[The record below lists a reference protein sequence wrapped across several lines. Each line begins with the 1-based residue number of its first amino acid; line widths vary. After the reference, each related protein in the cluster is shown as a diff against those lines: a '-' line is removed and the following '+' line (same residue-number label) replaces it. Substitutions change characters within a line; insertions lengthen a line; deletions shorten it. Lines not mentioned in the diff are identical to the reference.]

1 MVRARFRTAVVA
13 ILLVPCLVTTLAVA
27 EEGVVGR
34 VTFVGTLGEERLP
47 DGSVQARFRVRVS
60 ESTCSTT
67 VGLWTQIWDGTSWSG
82 WRQLSADPLA
92 SDPAAIVRGP
102 NRVEVFARHPD
113 NKIYMGTWDGASWS
127 GWSKLGDEL
136 FSSGP
141 AAAFEPGNNWV
152 HVFAQRSSD
161 RALWTNVWRG
171 TWSGWSRLAPQPI
184 NSDPAAVSWG
194 QNRVDVFARGTDN
207 TMQRMI
213 LAGTTPPAW
222 QAMGTETFSSGPG
235 VASAG
240 PNLLHVFARRTDNRV
255 YHNVLDGSGWRLVTP
270 DVFAS
275 DPAAISRQQTTR
287 VYAARAD
294 NQVHSAEVRRDGVLV
309 IGWTSLG
316 GSAAGGVAVVSTGG
330 NQEQV
335 FVRGRDRAERWFH
348 FRSGR
353 ADASQHNLATFR
365 NAYNTVLSAFLA
377 RSVMSVQI
385 GGLSSCDDGQTIGLD
400 TASIGL
406 VP

>member
-1 MVRARFRTAVVA
+1 MVRFRPLRTAAVFAV
-13 ILLVPCLVTTLAVA
+13 LCLPLRPAVA
-27 EEGVVGR
+27 QEGVIGR

-47 DGSVQARFRVRVS
+47 DGSVQARFRVRVG

-67 VGLWTQIWDGTSWSG
+67 DGLWTQIWDGTSWSG

-92 SDPAAIVRGP
+92 SDPAAIFRPP

-113 NKIYMGTWDGASWS
+113 NKIYMGTWDGTSWS

-141 AAAFEPGNNWV
+141 AAAFESGNNWI

-161 RALWTNVWRG
+161 KALWTNVWRG
-171 TWSGWSRLAPQPI
+171 TWSGWQRLTPEPI
-184 NSDPAAVSWG
+184 DSDPAAVSWG
-194 QNRVDVFARGTDN
+194 PNRVDVFARGTDK
-207 TMQRMI
+207 MMYRMI
-213 LAGTTPPAW
+213 LGGTLTPAW
-222 QAMGTETFSSGPG
+222 QLMGPETFSSGPG
-235 VASAG
+235 VATAG
-240 PNLLHVFARRTDNRV
+240 PNLLHLFARRTDNRV
-255 YHNVLDGSGWRLVTP
+255 HHNVLDGSGWRLVTS
-270 DVFAS
+270 DILAS

-287 VYAARAD
+287 VYATRAD

-309 IGWTSLG
+309 VGWTSLG
-316 GSAAGGVAVVSTGG
+316 GNAAGGSAVVSTGG

-353 ADASQHNLATFR
+353 ADGSQHNLATFR
-365 NAYNTVLSAFLA
+365 NAYSTVLSAFLA
-377 RSVMSVQI
+377 RSVTSVQI
-385 GGLSSCDDGQTIGLD
+385 GGLPSCDDSQTIGLD